1 MVFQPSMEQ
10 DATDGFYALVEGLLE
25 DVFNFASL
33 VPRVAKHK
41 ELSDYLSDVEEVR
54 DMKITHVHAPNIS
67 TSVYCSLAP
76 YSPY

>member
-10 DATDGFYALVEGLLE
+10 DATDGFYALVESLLD

-41 ELSDYLSDVEEVR
+41 EQTDYHTDVEEVS
-54 DMKITHVHAPNIS
+54 IAE
-67 TSVYCSLAP
+67 
-76 YSPY
+76 